1 LENDT
6 DHDDLLTLHDFLR
19 FYRIKSMGK
28 PDVVW
33 GNLQTFGYGNDLKP
47 ESRIEVSYSDDPN
60 LTVDEN
66 SLPRS
71 YIAES
76 N

>member
-1 LENDT
+1 
-6 DHDDLLTLHDFLR
+6 
-19 FYRIKSMGK
+19 MGK

-47 ESRIEVSYSDDPN
+47 ESRIEVSYNDDPN